1 MHIPLMDLCN
11 AHLPH
16 KVGTRHFRVTIK
28 ITNTHTHTCSHT
40 HTLTHAHTLTHT
52 HTHTCTEVGWG
63 ELDQNLIFFKERLLD
78 VKAHGDGEGV
88 GWGAL

>member
-1 MHIPLMDLCN
+1 M
-11 AHLPH
+11 
-16 KVGTRHFRVTIK
+16 
-28 ITNTHTHTCSHT
+28 
-40 HTLTHAHTLTHT
+40 LTHS